1 MAWTPFGEGINE
13 EIENYD
19 YLPFSKKSKNLLST
33 FVVFCVFLTV
43 VLQEGLNL
51 SDLTI
56 YVSITYNL
64 VLALFIYFNHRWA
77 MLMFCI
83 VFVIDKLVFIFAY
96 QTSIIFQLIFGA
108 VAVSLTMTAYKV
120 ATTLKS
126 KKV

>member
-1 MAWTPFGEGINE
+1 MAWTPFGEEINE

-19 YLPFSKKSKNLLST
+19 DLPFFKKSKNLLSI

-43 VLQEGLNL
+43 VLQDGLNL

-77 MLMFCI
+77 MLVFC
-83 VFVIDKLVFIFAY
+83 VVFI
-96 QTSIIFQLIFGA
+96 TH
-108 VAVSLTMTAYKV
+108 TM
-120 ATTLKS
+120 
-126 KKV
+126 